1 MSTRTTLA
9 FLTSLACAAPAFAQQ
24 PIVLRGATVIDGTD
38 GAPIPNAIVV
48 LRGDRI
54 EQVGP
59 AAMVRVP
66 AGAREVNLTGHWIL
80 PGFMDL
86 HAHTVLGAWVV
97 DSSGGK
103 RELTM
108 EYDDPASVEIMRT
121 ALAFGVTTV
130 RNPSALTKAAI
141 SLRDRLRLGEIQGA
155 RLITAGAIL
164 ETAQAG
170 DMVMKVTTE
179 AEVRAEVAKQAL
191 AGVDLV
197 KLYARL
203 TPDLIRAGIDEAHKW
218 GIQATGHLWQ
228 TSWTD
233 AANAGIDAIE
243 HITPGN
249 AALLPAATREE
260 FLKIKGTQFMY
271 RWFDLVDVDGPE
283 IREMIDALVKHRVTV
298 DPTLLA
304 FEAIA
309 WSDDST
315 RFPTDIAWLLP
326 PSLSKGTSGGNLL
339 SMGWKPEDYRMAKAS
354 WPRILAFTKRL
365 HDAGVRLVV
374 GTDAPIAWFFHR
386 ELELLVSAGIS
397 PADVIRLATRNASWA
412 INRPTELGTVT
423 RGKIADLVVLSADPL
438 SDIRNT
444 RKIEWVVQSGVMHKP
459 ADFLPKRPH

>member
-1 MSTRTTLA
+1 MKASIFLATLA
-9 FLTSLACAAPAFAQQ
+9 TLVEAIPSLAQQ
-24 PIVLRGATVIDGTD
+24 AIVLRGATVIDGTD
-38 GAPIPNAIVV
+38 AEPIRDAVVV

-59 AAMVRVP
+59 AASISLP
-66 AGAREVNLTGHWIL
+66 KGARVIDVAGKWIL

-86 HAHTVLGAWVV
+86 HAHTVLGAWTV
-97 DSSGGK
+97 DSSSGK
-103 RELTM
+103 RELRM

-121 ALAFGVTTV
+121 ALAYGVTTV
-130 RNPSALTKAAI
+130 RNPSALTSAAI

-155 RLITAGAIL
+155 RLVTTGAIL
-164 ETAQAG
+164 ETVAAG
-170 DMVMKVTTE
+170 DMVVKVTTE
-179 AEVRAEVAKQAL
+179 AEVRAEVARQAR

-203 TPDLIRAGIDEAHKW
+203 TPDLVRAGIDEAHRW

-249 AALLPAATREE
+249 AALLPAASREE

-271 RWFDLVDVDGPE
+271 RWFDLVDLDGTE

-309 WSDDST
+309 WADDST
-315 RFPTDIAWLLP
+315 RFPTDIAWLIP
-326 PSLSKGTSGGNLL
+326 PSLTKGTSGGALL
-339 SMGWKPEDYRMAKAS
+339 SMGWTPEDYRMAKAS
-354 WPRILAFTKRL
+354 WPRILAFTRRL

-374 GTDAPIAWFFHR
+374 GTDAPVAWFFHR
-386 ELELLVSAGIS
+386 ELELLVSAGIP
-397 PADVIRLATRNASWA
+397 PADVIRMATRNASWA
-412 INRPTELGTVT
+412 INRPTDLGTVA
-423 RGKIADLVVLSADPL
+423 RGKIADLVVLSANPL
-438 SDIRNT
+438 DDIRNT

-459 ADFLPKRPH
+459 AEFLPKR

>member
-1 MSTRTTLA
+1 MKASILLTTLVV
-9 FLTSLACAAPAFAQQ
+9 LLETVPLPAQE
-24 PIVLRGATVIDGTD
+24 PIVLRGATVIDGTE
-38 GAPIPNAIVV
+38 AEPIRDAVVV

-59 AAMVRVP
+59 ASRVRVP
-66 AGAREVNLTGHWIL
+66 DGARVIDLAGRWIL

-86 HAHTVLGAWVV
+86 HAHTVLGAWTL

-103 RELTM
+103 RELKM

-130 RNPSALTKAAI
+130 RNPSALTSAAI
-141 SLRDRLRLGEIQGA
+141 SIRDRLRLGEIQGA
-155 RLITAGAIL
+155 RLITTGAIL
-164 ETAQAG
+164 ETMPAG
-170 DMVMKVTTE
+170 DMVVKVTTE
-179 AEVRAEVAKQAL
+179 AEVRAEVARQAR

-228 TSWTD
+228 TTWTD

-249 AALLPAATREE
+249 AALLPAAAREE
-260 FLKIKGTQFMY
+260 FLKVKGTQFMY
-271 RWFDLVDVDGPE
+271 RWFDLVDLNGPE
-283 IREMIDALVKHRVTV
+283 IREMIDALVQHRVTV

-309 WSDDST
+309 WADDST
-315 RFPTDIAWLLP
+315 RFAFTSDVASLLP
-326 PSLSKGTSGGNLL
+326 PSLSKGTGGGALL

-374 GTDAPIAWFFHR
+374 GTDAPVAWFFHR
-386 ELELLVSAGIS
+386 ELELLVSAGIP
-397 PADVIRLATRNASWA
+397 PADVIRMATRNASWA
-412 INRPTELGTVT
+412 IQRTTDLGTVS
-423 RGKIADLVVLSADPL
+423 RGKIADLVVLSANPL
-438 SDIRNT
+438 EDIRNT
-444 RKIEWVVQSGVMHKP
+444 RKIEWVIQSGTLHRP
-459 ADFLPKRPH
+459 DEFLPKR

>member
-1 MSTRTTLA
+1 MKASILFATLVV
-9 FLTSLACAAPAFAQQ
+9 LIETAPLPAQQ

-38 GAPIPNAIVV
+38 AGPIRDAVVV
-48 LRGDRI
+48 LRRDRI

-59 AAMVRVP
+59 AATVRIP
-66 AGAREVNLTGHWIL
+66 PGARVIDLPGHWIL

-86 HAHTVLGAWVV
+86 HAHTVLGAWTV

-103 RELTM
+103 RELRM
-108 EYDDPASVEIMRT
+108 EYDDAASVEIMST

-130 RNPSALTKAAI
+130 RNPSALTSAAI
-141 SLRDRLRLGEIQGA
+141 SLRDRIRLGEIQGA
-155 RLITAGAIL
+155 RLITTGAIL
-164 ETAQAG
+164 ETVPAG
-170 DMVMKVTTE
+170 DMVVKVTTE
-179 AEVRAEVAKQAL
+179 AEVRAEVAKQAR

-203 TPDLIRAGIDEAHKW
+203 TPDLIRAGIDEAHRW

-249 AALLPAATREE
+249 AALLPAPVREE
-260 FLKIKGTQFMY
+260 YLKIKGTQFMY
-271 RWFDLVDVDGPE
+271 RWFDLVDLDGPE
-283 IREMIDALVKHRVTV
+283 IGEMIDALVKHRVTV

-309 WSDDST
+309 WADDST
-315 RFPTDIAWLLP
+315 HFRFGTEVAGLLP
-326 PSLSKGTSGGNLL
+326 PSLTKGTSGGALL
-339 SMGWKPEDYRMAKAS
+339 SMGWKPEDYRMAKAA
-354 WPRILAFTKRL
+354 WPRMLAFTKRL

-374 GTDAPIAWFFHR
+374 GTDAPVAWFFHR

-397 PADVIRLATRNASWA
+397 PADVIRMATRNASWA

-423 RGKIADLVVLSADPL
+423 RGKIADLVVLSANPL
-438 SDIRNT
+438 EDIRNT
-444 RKIEWVVQSGVMHKP
+444 RKIEWVVQSGAMHRP
-459 ADFLPKRPH
+459 AEFLPKR

>member
-1 MSTRTTLA
+1 MKASIFFATLA
-9 FLTSLACAAPAFAQQ
+9 TLVEATPSFAQQ

-38 GAPIPNAIVV
+38 AEPIRDAVIV

-59 AAMVRVP
+59 AASFSLP
-66 AGAREVNLTGHWIL
+66 KGARVIDVAGKWIL

-86 HAHTVLGAWVV
+86 HAHTVLGAWTV

-103 RELTM
+103 RELKM

-121 ALAFGVTTV
+121 ALAYGVTTV
-130 RNPSALTKAAI
+130 RNPSALTSAAI

-155 RLITAGAIL
+155 RLVTTGAIL
-164 ETAQAG
+164 ETVAAG
-170 DMVMKVTTE
+170 DMVVKVTNE
-179 AEVRAEVAKQAL
+179 AEVRAEVARQAR

-203 TPDLIRAGIDEAHKW
+203 TPDLVRAGIDEAHRW

-233 AANAGIDAIE
+233 AADAGIDAIE

-249 AALLPAATREE
+249 AALLPAASREE

-271 RWFDLVDVDGPE
+271 RWFDLVDLDGPE

-309 WSDDST
+309 WADDST
-315 RFPTDIAWLLP
+315 RFPTDIAWLMP
-326 PSLSKGTSGGNLL
+326 PSLTKGTSGGALL

-374 GTDAPIAWFFHR
+374 GTDAPVAWFFHR
-386 ELELLVSAGIS
+386 ELELLVSAGIP
-397 PADVIRLATRNASWA
+397 PADVIRMATRNASWA

-423 RGKIADLVVLSADPL
+423 RGKIADLVVLSANPL
-438 SDIRNT
+438 EDIRNT
-444 RKIEWVVQSGVMHKP
+444 RKIEWVVQSGVPHRP
-459 ADFLPKRPH
+459 AEFLPKR

>member
-1 MSTRTTLA
+1 MKASIFFATLA
-9 FLTSLACAAPAFAQQ
+9 TLVEATPSFAQQ

-38 GAPIPNAIVV
+38 AEPIRDAIVV

-59 AAMVRVP
+59 AASFSLP
-66 AGAREVNLTGHWIL
+66 KGARVIDVAGKWIL

-86 HAHTVLGAWVV
+86 HAHTVLGAWTV

-103 RELTM
+103 RELKM

-121 ALAFGVTTV
+121 ALAYGVTTV
-130 RNPSALTKAAI
+130 RNPSALTRAAI

-155 RLITAGAIL
+155 RLVTTGAIL
-164 ETAQAG
+164 ETVTAG
-170 DMVMKVTTE
+170 DMVVKVTNE
-179 AEVRAEVAKQAL
+179 AEVRAEVARQAR

-203 TPDLIRAGIDEAHKW
+203 TPDLVRAGIDEAHRW

-249 AALLPAATREE
+249 AALLPAASREE

-271 RWFDLVDVDGPE
+271 RWFDLVDLDGPE

-309 WSDDST
+309 WADDST
-315 RFPTDIAWLLP
+315 RFPTDIAWLMP
-326 PSLSKGTSGGNLL
+326 PSLTKGTSGGALL

-374 GTDAPIAWFFHR
+374 GTDAPVAWFFHR
-386 ELELLVSAGIS
+386 ELELLVSAGIP
-397 PADVIRLATRNASWA
+397 PADVIRMATRNASWA

-423 RGKIADLVVLSADPL
+423 RGKIADLVVLSANPL
-438 SDIRNT
+438 EDIRNT
-444 RKIEWVVQSGVMHKP
+444 RKIEWVVQSGVPHRP
-459 ADFLPKRPH
+459 AEFLPKR